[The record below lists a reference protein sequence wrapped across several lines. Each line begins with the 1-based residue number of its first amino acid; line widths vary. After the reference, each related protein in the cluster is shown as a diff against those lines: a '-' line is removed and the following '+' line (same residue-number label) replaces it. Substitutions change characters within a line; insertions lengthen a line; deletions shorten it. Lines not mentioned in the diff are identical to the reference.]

1 MRCGGYRRGA
11 HPLIIM
17 KNNYSTL
24 PLINKVAIVTGGTS
38 GIGRAAAIAFARDG
52 AAVVI
57 AGRRDKEG
65 EQVAN
70 EIKASGGRAIFVR
83 TDVTREADHRALVE
97 RALAEFGRLDFAF
110 NNAGLLGPAAL
121 ITEQTEES
129 YDAIFDANVKGV
141 FFAIKYQTPA
151 MLRTGGGVI
160 VNNAS
165 IGGSVGFPNVGLYV
179 ASKHAV
185 VGLTKSAALEFAQ
198 SGVRVNSVSPAGI
211 QTPMFDSLFG
221 AGETEAKKAM
231 ASQHPVG
238 RVGSPEEVASAVVW
252 LCSPG
257 ASFVTG
263 HDLLVDGGFTAR

>member
-1 MRCGGYRRGA
+1 
-11 HPLIIM
+11 M
-17 KNNYSTL
+17 KNNYPSSSLVEKTAL
-24 PLINKVAIVTGGTS
+24 VTGATS
-38 GIGRAAAIAFARDG
+38 GIGRATALAFAREG
-52 AAVVI
+52 ARVVV
-57 AGRRDKEG
+57 AGRREKEG
-65 EQVAN
+65 QDVVA
-70 EIKASGGRAIFVR
+70 EIVAAGGEAIFVR
-83 TDVTREADHRALVE
+83 ADVTREDDHIALVE
-97 RALAEFGRLDFAF
+97 RTFAAFGRIDFAF

-121 ITEQTEES
+121 LTEQTVRDYE
-129 YDAIFDANVKGV
+129 AIFDANVKGV
-141 FFAIKYQTPA
+141 FFAMKHQIPA
-151 MLRTGGGVI
+151 MLRHGGGAI

-185 VGLTKSAALEFAQ
+185 VGLTKSAALELAPQ
-198 SGVRVNSVSPAGI
+198 GLRVNCVSPAGI

-231 ASQHPVG
+231 AAQHPVG
-238 RVGSPEEVASAVVW
+238 RVGTPEEVASAVVW